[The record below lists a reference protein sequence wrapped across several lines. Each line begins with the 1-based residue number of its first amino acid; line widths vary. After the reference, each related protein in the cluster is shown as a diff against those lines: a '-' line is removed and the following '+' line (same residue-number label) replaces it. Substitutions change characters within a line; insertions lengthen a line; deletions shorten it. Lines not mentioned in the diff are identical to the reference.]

1 MLTNVDLSEHGEREP
16 LLPRSGQTQQTGF
29 ISRKIRAVRQL
40 LSRMGQGCC
49 SPDMREPFRTPV
61 FTALASEEDEEGEE
75 QALDAFAESKAAIRS
90 RVDHADSLSELVE
103 AHQEIQTHRRRVQEA
118 NLPSQTQTSM
128 TSGAGEAADQM
139 QTFLT
144 EQHARVLQKFFKEYL
159 YGNRMLGETFLSVVA
174 MLKAGEPVESV
185 IQSSSDLAAEL
196 DKAHEYKALFS
207 DNDLQEFE
215 KVLQSSS
222 VKLANKARELVEVTI
237 QLRRLEEAFYAD
249 CPVRASQGIVPA
261 IVGCRAAFAKL
272 GTRLAEIESHVV
284 NSYKP
289 LDDSQAAEH
298 YEQSVD
304 ALVSSLSRAN
314 QLSEDMWQI
323 SHHTFQKIH
332 VREAAFRAIAVGM
345 GSPVSCQL
353 RAFQRDLYVCKNAL
367 RTAADLSI
375 DDIANWRG
383 MAQRS
388 TYDLMG
394 YQLVVRRPGGLT
406 PVIAQ
411 LVDEMFSEANALYQ
425 RWSTTTVSKVMGVF
439 VAENALDPNRHLDM
453 MRVIPSQLTVSPANG
468 AMLKDA
474 FLRRALLMKEGL
486 LDYVYWQALAC
497 QLTISED
504 DRNHLYCFLWQFPQL
519 RELSVDMLNPRV
531 MVNCTATIETVWR
544 NCQRLFSALPAL
556 AQQVTVALA
565 PERVRDLGAWL
576 ARLCENEKLLCHQD
590 AQAPVMFLAM
600 LSHVMSAMQR
610 SPVLANR
617 LAEQVV
623 NAAHNAACTDWA
635 ATVLVDMQAIMEG
648 DRLADEFAENVQR
661 DNASGA
667 VAESASVQ
675 RAETFILNNRQQLLR
690 LVRYSA
696 FKQYLMAAKSF
707 QRESAESVEQAL
719 YVYALL
725 KERYD
730 LPGTHN
736 ISHMQYVDF
745 AQQHFGQAALNDA
758 LASAQR
764 ALSDEALASQLA
776 QLLEN
781 LSAFGITVWQA
792 LTESLPVDSARAER
806 LAQLNQALEALLEA
820 SDVSDDYKPLLA
832 EKDALIEAGL
842 CQQAAKHKLLA
853 AFGLSDASR
862 D

>member
-1 MLTNVDLSEHGEREP
+1 M
-16 LLPRSGQTQQTGF
+16 
-29 ISRKIRAVRQL
+29 
-40 LSRMGQGCC
+40 
-49 SPDMREPFRTPV
+49 
-61 FTALASEEDEEGEE
+61 
-75 QALDAFAESKAAIRS
+75 
-90 RVDHADSLSELVE
+90 
-103 AHQEIQTHRRRVQEA
+103 
-118 NLPSQTQTSM
+118 
-128 TSGAGEAADQM
+128 
-139 QTFLT
+139 
-144 EQHARVLQKFFKEYL
+144 
-159 YGNRMLGETFLSVVA
+159 
-174 MLKAGEPVESV
+174 
-185 IQSSSDLAAEL
+185 
-196 DKAHEYKALFS
+196 
-207 DNDLQEFE
+207 
-215 KVLQSSS
+215 
-222 VKLANKARELVEVTI
+222 ANKARDLAKVTI

-249 CPVRASQGIVPA
+249 RPVRASEEIVPA
-261 IVGCRAAFAKL
+261 IEGCRVAFAKL
-272 GTRLAEIESHVV
+272 GTRLADIESRVIDLY
-284 NSYKP
+284 NR

-298 YEQSVD
+298 YEQRVD
-304 ALVSSLSRAN
+304 ALVKSLSRAN
-314 QLSEDMWQI
+314 QLSEDLWQI
-323 SHHTFQKIH
+323 AHHTFKKIH
-332 VREAAFRAIAVGM
+332 AREVAFGAIAVGM

-353 RAFQRDLYVCKNAL
+353 RVLQRDLYVCKNAL

-375 DDIANWRG
+375 DDIANWRA

-388 TYDLMG
+388 AYDLMG
-394 YQLVVRRPGGLT
+394 YQIVVRRQGSLA
-406 PVIAQ
+406 PVIGRQ
-411 LVDEMFSEANALYQ
+411 IDEMCSEANALYQ
-425 RWSTTTVSKVMGVF
+425 RWSTTTVLKVMGEHIVQ
-439 VAENALDPNRHLDM
+439 NALDPNRHLDM
-453 MRVIPSQLTVSPANG
+453 MRFIPAQLTVLPAKD

-474 FLRRALLMKEGL
+474 FLRRAFLMKEGL

-497 QLTISED
+497 QPTISED
-504 DRNHLYCFLWQFPQL
+504 DRNHLYRFLWQLPQL
-519 RELSVDMLNPRV
+519 REPSIDMLNPRV
-531 MVNCTATIETVWR
+531 MVHYTATIEAVWH

-556 AQQVTVALA
+556 AQQVKVALA
-565 PERVRDLGAWL
+565 PQQARDLGAWL
-576 ARLCENEKLLCHQD
+576 TRLYENEKLLCHQD
-590 AQAPVMFLAM
+590 AQAPVMFLTM

-617 LAEQVV
+617 LAEQVA

-635 ATVLVDMQAIMEG
+635 ATALVDMQAIMEG
-648 DRLADEFAENVQR
+648 DRLADKFAENVQP
-661 DNASGA
+661 DKASG
-667 VAESASVQ
+667 VISELASVQ
-675 RAETFILNNRQQLLR
+675 RAEAFILNNRPQLLR

-707 QRESAESVEQAL
+707 QRESVESVEQAL

-730 LPGTHN
+730 LPGTQD

-745 AQQHFGQAALNDA
+745 AQQLFGQAALNDA
-758 LASAQR
+758 LSSAQR

-781 LSAFGITVWQA
+781 LSAFGIMVWQA